1 MDYIFLDSF
10 FSQIG
15 TIIGIGILFILGNVL
30 FGYLLWGIMSIVGK
44 AFNKGHEW
52 IVVVLLI
59 LLFAIMI
66 FATFKECG
74 NFFIPEME
82 YRHT

>member
-10 FSQIG
+10 FSQMG
-15 TIIGIGILFILGNVL
+15 TIIGFGILFILGMVL
-30 FGYLLWGIMSIVGK
+30 FGYLIGGIMNIAGK
-44 AFNKGHEW
+44 AFDKGHEG